1 MPLIAEDAEG
11 GVGSGD
17 NQCFLEN
24 NCSREQLFSRTVV
37 RERVGL
43 SGYCRNPTIT
53 RKCLDNFVTLRI
65 RYLFST
71 VMCPQNP

>member
-24 NCSREQLFSRTVV
+24 NCSREQLFSRTTVH
-37 RERVGL
+37 ENN
-43 SGYCRNPTIT
+43 SGY
-53 RKCLDNFVTLRI
+53 LDTGGYGSNGNKEIFG
-65 RYLFST
+65 
-71 VMCPQNP
+71 